1 MPASPGIRCN
11 AVPVQTHRDTLWAI
25 AIGIFMTSVDDTVVY
40 VANPSIMAGLNT
52 SYHMVIWV
60 TSGYV
65 LAYTVPSLVAGRWS
79 LVDLVTGSA
88 SRTSTWPDWRC
99 SPSAHCGVACRAP
112 SKY

>member
-1 MPASPGIRCN
+1 MTRGETRAVPASPGIRCN
-11 AVPVQTHRDTLWAI
+11 AVPVQTYRDTLWAI

-79 LVDLVTGSA
+79 
-88 SRTSTWPDWRC
+88 TW
-99 SPSAHCGVACRAP
+99 
-112 SKY
+112 

>member
-52 SYHMVIWV
+52 SYRMVIWV

-79 LVDLVTGSA
+79 
-88 SRTSTWPDWRC
+88 TW
-99 SPSAHCGVACRAP
+99 
-112 SKY
+112 